1 MSLRLIHIFALF
13 GMLAIATPSLY
24 SQSSEAVDSVEICEM
39 VKLAKKKIAIAID
52 KYRAELDSLDE
63 KIDELHLT
71 LDDREVQLSDEEREK
86 IKQKLDKAKRKTDEI
101 TKEWFEPD
109 GKFDKLAAKV
119 QENVLVKMNAVLER
133 LGKLKGLEQI
143 YLWNNCD

>member
-1 MSLRLIHIFALF
+1 
-13 GMLAIATPSLY
+13 MLAIATPSLY

-63 KIDELHLT
+63 KIDEFHLT

-119 QENVLVKMNAVLER
+119 QENVLVKMNAAFER

>member
-1 MSLRLIHIFALF
+1 
-13 GMLAIATPSLY
+13 MLAFTTTSLY
-24 SQSSEAVDSVEICEM
+24 SQSSETVDTVEICEM
-39 VKLAKKKIAIAID
+39 VKLAKQKISIAID

-71 LDDREVQLSDEEREK
+71 LDDREIQLTDEEREK
-86 IKQKLDKAKRKTDEI
+86 IRLKLDKAKKKTDEI
-101 TKEWFEPD
+101 TQEWFEPD

-119 QENVLVKMNAVLER
+119 QEKVLVKMNAAFER